1 MSEFPRIPGFEFRAL
16 IGRGGMAAV
25 YSAVQCSLGR
35 EVAIKVVTP
44 DDVDAADLL
53 QRLENE
59 ARSLASLHHPNIVE
73 LYDFGRTPDGAMY
86 YVMPLQPGG
95 DLTRRTKPLAAE
107 VLIPMLDSI
116 LQALAHAHATGIVHR
131 DIKPENILF
140 DWHARPLL
148 ADFGAALIPHKSRLT
163 QRGTAIGSTGYM
175 SPEHARGAHVDA
187 RSDLYG
193 VAVLAFEMLTGRM
206 PFEGPDA
213 LSVALAQCEQPI
225 PRLPIKF
232 SNWQAFFDSA
242 LAVDPARRYPNAE
255 AMRAA
260 LHALHDE
267 PPEIL
272 RTRVKW
278 RVRLLISAMAIV
290 LLGCAWLWWPRSAP
304 QIDDDPTAI
313 AMARG
318 TLTPAD
324 EPAALKWF
332 YEATERGFD
341 TRRVATLQ
349 GQFLAQLAN
358 ELQDALQK
366 NDPPALLLVWQRWQ
380 RAVDALHAESVTEV
394 VAQYSA
400 VEQTLTQQLERSLDS
415 YDRDQAVASLAMLNA
430 WATAPTPLQAL
441 GRRVRELHTVGEHF
455 SDRDGPE
462 LVLIRKPTTAS
473 AGFAVMAAALDP
485 SLYQAFVADSA
496 IAPKDCATAIAFVQ
510 GCIDR
515 VTAKRLVQW
524 LSTRTGQRY
533 RIPSKDELS
542 AAASF
547 VTPSQAKAWTSS
559 CNEVRTRPQLRTR
572 PQPNVAERAWSN
584 VRHLFGRDRTA
595 QTLALR
601 CDGYLAVLLDGNGD
615 ATRALNHPD
624 ALTTVLLAREVA
636 SPGDAE

>member
-25 YSAVQCSLGR
+25 YSAVQNSLDR
-35 EVAIKVVTP
+35 EVAIKLVVP
-44 DDVDAADLL
+44 DTVDAADLL

-73 LYDFGRTPDGAMY
+73 LYDFGRTEDGAMY

-95 DLTRRTKPLAAE
+95 DLTRWTRPIAADAL
-107 VLIPMLDSI
+107 VPMLDSI
-116 LQALAHAHATGIVHR
+116 LQALAHAHAAGIVHR

-175 SPEHARGAHVDA
+175 SPEQARGAHVDA

-193 VAVLAFEMLTGRM
+193 VAVLAFEMLTGRL

-213 LSVALAQCEQPI
+213 LSIALAQCEQPI
-225 PRLPIKF
+225 PRLPIEF

-242 LAVDPARRYPNAE
+242 LAVDPARRYPNADD
-255 AMRAA
+255 MRAA
-260 LHALHDE
+260 MHALHGE
-267 PPEIL
+267 RPEIL
-272 RTRVKW
+272 SARVKW
-278 RVRLLISAMAIV
+278 RVPLSIAAMAIIV
-290 LLGCAWLWWPRSAP
+290 LGCAWLWWPRSAP
-304 QIDDDPTAI
+304 QIDDDPTAV

-318 TLTPAD
+318 TLSPAD
-324 EPAALKWF
+324 EPVALKWF
-332 YEATERGFD
+332 SEADQRGFD

-349 GQFLAQLAN
+349 GQFLVQLAN

-366 NDPPALLLVWQRWQ
+366 NDTPALLLVWQRWQ
-380 RAVDALHAESVTEV
+380 RAVETLNAQGAAQV

-400 VEQTLTQQLERSLDS
+400 VEQTLTRQLELSLDS
-415 YDRDQAVASLAMLNA
+415 YDRDQSVASLAVLDA
-430 WATAPTPLQAL
+430 WTTAPESLQAL
-441 GRRVRELHTVGEHF
+441 GRRVRELLNVGEHF

-462 LVLIRKPTTAS
+462 LVLVRKPTAAS

-485 SLYQAFVADSA
+485 SLYQAFIADSGWA
-496 IAPKDCATAIAFVQ
+496 RKDCATAIASVQ

-515 VTAKRLVQW
+515 ATAKRFVEW

-533 RIPSKDELS
+533 RLPSKQEMA
-542 AAASF
+542 AAASS
-547 VTPSQAKAWTSS
+547 VAPSQAKAWTSS
-559 CNEVRTRPQLRTR
+559 CNEVRIR
-572 PQPNVAERAWSN
+572 PQPNVAKRAWSN
-584 VRHLFGRDRTA
+584 VRHLFGRDQTA
-595 QTLALR
+595 QTLAVR

-615 ATRALNHPD
+615 TTRALIRPD
-624 ALTTVLLAREVA
+624 AQTSLVLVRKVA
-636 SPGDAE
+636 HPANGE

>member
-35 EVAIKVVTP
+35 EVAIKVVIP

-95 DLTRRTKPLAAE
+95 DLTRRTKPIAADAL
-107 VLIPMLDSI
+107 VPMLDSI
-116 LQALAHAHATGIVHR
+116 LQALAHAHAAGIVHR

-175 SPEHARGAHVDA
+175 SPEQARGAHVDA

-193 VAVLAFEMLTGRM
+193 VAVLAFEMLTGRL

-213 LSVALAQCEQPI
+213 LSIALAQCEQPI
-225 PRLPIKF
+225 PRLPIEF
-232 SNWQAFFDSA
+232 SNWQTFFDSA
-242 LAVDPARRYPNAE
+242 LAVDPAQRYPNAE
-255 AMRAA
+255 AMRSA
-260 LHALHDE
+260 LHALHGKR
-267 PPEIL
+267 PEIL
-272 RTRVKW
+272 STRVKW
-278 RVRLLISAMAIV
+278 RVAFSMAAIAIV

-304 QIDDDPTAI
+304 QIDDDPTAVAI
-313 AMARG
+313 ARG
-318 TLTPAD
+318 TLAPAD

-332 YEATERGFD
+332 SEAAQRGFD

-349 GQFLAQLAN
+349 DQFLAQRAN
-358 ELQDALQK
+358 ELEDALQK
-366 NDPPALLLVWQRWQ
+366 NDTPALLLVWQRWQ
-380 RAVDALHAESVTEV
+380 RAVETLNAEGAAEV
-394 VAQYSA
+394 VAQYST
-400 VEQTLTQQLERSLDS
+400 VEQTLTRQLELALES
-415 YDRDQAVASLAMLNA
+415 YDRDQSVASLAVLNA
-430 WATAPTPLQAL
+430 WATAPKPLQAL

-462 LVLIRKPTTAS
+462 LVLVRKPTAAS
-473 AGFAVMAAALDP
+473 AGYAVMAAALDP
-485 SLYQAFVADSA
+485 SLYQAFIADSA
-496 IAPKDCATAIAFVQ
+496 GSRKECATAIASVQ

-515 VTAKRLVQW
+515 ATAKRLVEW
-524 LSTRTGQRY
+524 LSTRTGERY
-533 RIPSKDELS
+533 RLPNKDELS
-542 AAASF
+542 AAVSF

-559 CNEVRTRPQLRTR
+559 CNEVRIR
-572 PQPNVAERAWSN
+572 PQPNVAKRAWSN
-584 VRHLFGRDRTA
+584 VRQLFGRDRTA
-595 QTLALR
+595 ETLGLR

-615 ATRALNHPD
+615 TTRALIHPD
-624 ALTTVLLAREVA
+624 AQTTLVLVREVA
-636 SPGDAE
+636 LPRNGE